1 METTKRANPLE
12 RRLDLSIAV
21 DALRGAVDVR
31 LRRMAKNVKMPGFRP
46 GKVPF
51 SMVRQQYGAEAYQEA
66 LNEALNEAFGKAV
79 VEQKLNVAGH
89 PRIEPKAFEAKATH
103 HEFSAVFEVYPDFAL
118 GDLSGVAVER
128 PALEITDAEVDQTLE
143 ILRQQR
149 VRYVDADRAAQKEDR
164 VVIDFL
170 GTKEGVPFEGG
181 QGSNY
186 PFVLGKGM
194 MLEAFEAAVEGMKV
208 GESKTFDLTFP
219 TDYFS
224 KDLAGAAVQFKVD
237 VKQVTAPVLPEIDEE
252 FARML
257 GVADGDLT
265 KMRAEVESNLRREVK
280 KRIEARL
287 KDQVMNALLAANPI
301 PVPNALVEMEIHRL
315 MEEARHDLEGRGM
328 KTKDFSVRPEW
339 FADQARRRV
348 TLALIFSE
356 LVKSER
362 LEAKPEQV
370 KQLVEDFAQ
379 TYEKPDEVVQW
390 YYGNPRRLADVENL
404 VVENNAV
411 EWVLSRA
418 RVTEKIFAFDELMNQ
433 KT

>member
-1 METTKRANPLE
+1 METTEHTNPLE

-21 DALRGAVDVR
+21 DTLRGAADVR
-31 LRRMAKNVKMPGFRP
+31 LKRMAKNVKMPGFRP

-51 SMVRQQYGAEAYQEA
+51 SMVRQQYGAEAWQEA

-79 VEQKLNVAGH
+79 VEQKLNVAGY
-89 PRIEPKAFEAKATH
+89 PRIEPKAAEAEATH
-103 HEFSAVFEVYPDFAL
+103 HEFSAVFEVYPEFAL
-118 GDLSGVAVER
+118 GDLSGAEVER
-128 PALEITDAEVDQTLE
+128 PVLEVTDAEVDHTLE
-143 ILRQQR
+143 VLRKQR

-194 MLEAFEAAVEGMKV
+194 MLEAFESAVEGMKA

-219 TDYFS
+219 ADYFA
-224 KDLAGAAVQFKVD
+224 KDLAGVPVQFKVD
-237 VKQVTAPVLPEIDEE
+237 VKQVMAPVLPEIDAE
-252 FARML
+252 FARAL

-265 KMRAEVESNLRREVK
+265 RMRAEVEGNLRREVK

-301 PVPNALVEMEIHRL
+301 PVPNAPVEMEIRRL
-315 MEEARHDLEGRGM
+315 MEDARQDLEARGM
-328 KTKDFSVRPEW
+328 KARNLPIRPEW

-348 TLALIFSE
+348 MLSLIFSE
-356 LVKSER
+356 LVKHEH
-362 LEAKPEQV
+362 LEARPEQV

-379 TYEKPDEVVQW
+379 TYEKPEEVMQW
-390 YYGNPRRLADVENL
+390 YYGDPRRLADVENL

-411 EWVLSRA
+411 EWVLSKA
-418 RVTEKIFAFDELMNQ
+418 KVTDKTFSFDELMNQ
-433 KT
+433 KI